1 MDDRTKTERP
11 EVWPGPITRPGETAP
26 PPSPPRRRSRLRGF
40 LTFLIGLAL
49 IGGVGW
55 WIYQHHQASQPTRT
69 RATRGSQMP
78 PVAVATVQ
86 SGDINVTINA
96 LGTVTSLATVTVRSQ
111 ISGQIMRIAFTE
123 GQIVNKGDLLVEIDS
138 RPYQLALAQAEGSL
152 KQHQAMLQAAQLD
165 LERYQNLAKTN
176 AIPRQQLDA
185 QIATV
190 QQDQGLIMA
199 DQAQIDTAKLNIA
212 YAHIVAP
219 VGGRVGL
226 RLVDQGNYVTAND
239 ANGVVVITQLSPIS
253 VLFTTAED
261 NLPPILKRVQ
271 SGATLAVTAFNRNGR
286 EKLATGQLSTFDNQ
300 IDTTTGTLKLRAR
313 FDNTDNA
320 LFPNQFVNVQLL
332 VDTLRDS
339 AVVPTSAIQ
348 RGAPGTFVYVVG
360 DDLKASVRKV
370 ELGPADGDRVAI
382 KNGLKPGE
390 RIVTDGADKLRDGIE
405 VRLHDPNAA
414 APAPAP
420 DQKPGGQRNRRQ
432 RNGG

>member
-11 EVWPGPITRPGETAP
+11 EAWPGPITRPGQAP
-26 PPSPPRRRSRLRGF
+26 LPPAAPSRRSGRWLLGLLGIVLLAAGTWSVYQRLQP
-40 LTFLIGLAL
+40 A
-49 IGGVGW
+49 
-55 WIYQHHQASQPTRT
+55 PTRPSRFGQT
-69 RATRGSQMP
+69 P
-78 PVAVATVQ
+78 PVATATVQ
-86 SGDINVTINA
+86 SGNVNVTVNA

-111 ISGQIMRIAFTE
+111 ISGQIMRVAFTE
-123 GQIVNKGDLLVEIDS
+123 GQLVNKGDLLVEIDS
-138 RPYQLALAQAEGSL
+138 RPYQLALSQAEGAL

-185 QIATV
+185 QVALV
-190 QQDQGLIMA
+190 QQDQGLIVV

-219 VGGRVGL
+219 VSGRVGL
-226 RLVDQGNYVTAND
+226 RQVDQGNYVTAND

-271 SGATLAVTAFNRNGR
+271 SGAVLPVAAFNRNGR

-300 IDTTTGTLKLRAR
+300 IDTTTGTLKLRAQ
-313 FDNTDNA
+313 FDNKDNA

-339 AVVPTSAIQ
+339 AVVPASAIQ
-348 RGAPGTFVYVVG
+348 HGAPGTFVYVVG
-360 DDLKASVRKV
+360 DDLKVSVRKV
-370 ELGPADGDRVAI
+370 ELGPVDGERVAI
-382 KNGLKPGE
+382 KNGLKAGE
-390 RIVTDGADKLRDGIE
+390 RVVTDGADKLRDGIE
-405 VRLHDPNAA
+405 VRLHDPNSA

-432 RNGG
+432 RSGG